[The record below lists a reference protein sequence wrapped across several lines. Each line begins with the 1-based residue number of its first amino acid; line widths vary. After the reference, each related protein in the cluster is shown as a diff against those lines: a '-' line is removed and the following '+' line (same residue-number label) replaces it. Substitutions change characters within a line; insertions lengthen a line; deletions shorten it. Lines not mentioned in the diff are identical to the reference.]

1 MTDERR
7 IDRMTGCA
15 CLGKGLLGGVSITVL
30 GFACLFFLRDCMMWR
45 PSETGGSM
53 KTRRMIRDIKISIE
67 SFKIEY
73 ESYPTA
79 AANADDHHLESRGGL
94 IDELCLSD
102 NAKLN
107 FKKIKFIDLPM
118 ARGRNDGLW
127 QDGSEW
133 VLSDLWGK
141 PYYIILDTNKDKVIA
156 NPEFGADQSN
166 PKYAEKCRNS
176 PPPPTLP
183 AEVIIYSSGPDRDP
197 KTWHDNVCSWRN

>member
-1 MTDERR
+1 MRAPKG
-7 IDRMTGCA
+7 DRG
-15 CLGKGLLGGVSITVL
+15 I
-30 GFACLFFLRDCMMWR
+30 LR
-45 PSETGGSM
+45 TKAAM
-53 KTRRMIRDIKISIE
+53 KDIKISIE
-67 SFKIEY
+67 TFKIEY
-73 ESYPTA
+73 GVPPISATNA
-79 AANADDHHLESRGGL
+79 LADDYHLRTRGSL

-133 VLSDLWGK
+133 VLSDLWGE
-141 PYYIILDTNKDKVIA
+141 PYYIILDTNEDKVIA

-183 AEVIIYSSGPDRDP
+183 AEVIIYSSGADRDP